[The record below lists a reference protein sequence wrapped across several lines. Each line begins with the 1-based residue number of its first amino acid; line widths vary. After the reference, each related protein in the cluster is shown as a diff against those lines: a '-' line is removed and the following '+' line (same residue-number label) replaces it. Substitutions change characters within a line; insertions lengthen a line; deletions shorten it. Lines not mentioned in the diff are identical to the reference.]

1 MRAGWRVIAGMACAA
16 GVFGASAG
24 GAVAAP
30 AKTVPGLGDV
40 RLGPRSVAFY
50 HPPEPLPRGGHGGVI
65 WARPIGAP
73 KGARA
78 YKVLYLSKLHD
89 GTRAAVSGF
98 IVAPKGKAPKGG
110 RPVLAWAHGTEG
122 LADNCAPSR
131 VPNPARNL
139 VDYFTYPSPFQQD
152 TGVPKLRKFLRAGYV
167 ITATDYAGLGT
178 PGVPQYVVAR
188 SETRNVFD
196 SVLAA
201 RHLRTIHAGRRVV
214 ALGWSQGGGAALFM
228 GEQSNYVPK
237 LKFLGSAALAPAADI
252 GPQLANQVPAGPRTP
267 TSPAHGAAIELNLFA
282 GFQAAYPELDATD
295 LVSPA
300 GAQALEGAYKQ
311 CINHFAYVINT
322 NVTEP
327 ATLFSVAVLNPP
339 APWQQ
344 RANENTAGTR
354 AGVAPIL
361 VMQGTAD
368 TVINPNS
375 TAQYVQRACRF
386 SEPVTSTFYPG
397 QTHQTIPGKAAP
409 EYVPWIADRFKGKP
423 APSNC

>member
-1 MRAGWRVIAGMACAA
+1 MAVAACTLGVLGAGTA
-16 GVFGASAG
+16 GASA
-24 GAVAAP
+24 
-30 AKTVPGLGDV
+30 AKPRTTVPGLGHV
-40 RLGPRSVAFY
+40 RLGPGGVAFY
-50 HPPEPLPRGGHGGVI
+50 HPPKPLPRGGHGSVI
-65 WARPIGAP
+65 WARPIRSP

-78 YKVLYLSKLHD
+78 YRVLYLSKLHD

-98 IVAPKGKAPKGG
+98 VVAPKGKAPKGG

-131 VPNPARNL
+131 VANPAQDL
-139 VDYFTYPSPFQQD
+139 VDYFTYPSPYQQD
-152 TGVPKLRKFLRAGYV
+152 TGVPELGKFIRAGYV

-201 RHLRTIHAGRRVV
+201 RHLKTVHAGRRVV

-228 GEQSNYVPK
+228 GEQSRYVPK

-252 GPQLANQVPAGPRTP
+252 GPQLANKVPAGPRTP

-282 GFQAAYPELDATD
+282 GFAAAYPELDATD

-300 GAQALEGAYKQ
+300 GAQALRGAYRQ

-327 ATLFSVAVLNPP
+327 ATLFSPAVLNPP

-344 RANENTAGTR
+344 RANENTAGNR
-354 AGVAPIL
+354 AGIAPIL
-361 VMQGTAD
+361 VMQGEAD

-386 SEPVTSTFYPG
+386 PEPVTSTFYPG

-409 EYVPWIADRFKGKP
+409 EYVPWIADRFAGKP